1 MMVTVSAKTLQ
12 FATLHKKYKTKSLT
26 VKCEGSLRNLIENAS
41 KIPGSSFLDD
51 AFNNGCDETR
61 EDIIFIIN
69 GRNIKD
75 LKGMR

>member
-41 KIPGSSFLDD
+41 KILGSSFLDD
-51 AFNNGCDETR
+51 IFDKGCDEIM
-61 EDIIFIIN
+61 EDIIFVIN